1 MPRTVWKNAT
11 TLYGLAMVVGA
22 VAGGGAILFEYL
34 SQLVSWGVLESLV
47 GYAPSGPGGEP
58 ELFGSHTAGTG
69 PKLVLVGL
77 LIAPFVGGLV
87 SGALCRWLAP
97 EASGHGTDAV
107 IDAYH
112 NQRGQIR
119 ARVPLVKALA
129 TAISLGTGGSG
140 GREGPIAQI
149 GAGFGSLLG
158 RVLKLSGRQRRIL
171 LAAGMGA
178 GVGAI
183 FRAPLAGALFAAEI
197 LYREAEFESDVLIP
211 SVLSSALAYCVYCG
225 KFGFGHLFELDTAE
239 FVFGD
244 VLELGPYTL
253 LALFLVPV
261 VIFYTKFFYGME
273 RLFARIPGPRPL
285 VVGLGALLTGVVGV
299 GFYLATDDENALSVM
314 SYGYGIV
321 QHALDGELLGWAGVR
336 LLLMIAILKILTTS
350 FTISSGGS
358 GGVFGPSMV
367 VGGCLGGAVGLAC
380 TELGMDLNPGCFVI
394 VGMCGFFAGAASTP
408 ISTIIMVSEMT
419 GSYELLLPS
428 MWVCGITF
436 LLCGRFTIYT
446 KQVPNRAFSN
456 AHKGEFLV
464 PLLQTLNVQDVLE
477 TDREITKVQ
486 VDTPLADVVKT
497 IAQTHDDYYPVVD
510 DDGRF
515 VGIFSA
521 HDVREFT
528 FDDSV
533 HQLAIA
539 ADLMTTDP
547 IHVTLDMDLHT
558 ALSRFSIKELDELPV
573 VDAEDP
579 TRLLGML
586 RRRAIARAYN
596 EKLKELKELQ
606 RQER

>member
-1 MPRTVWKNAT
+1 MFLPLHACFSTDAGSVVFDLSAGSVFVSSAEQPEVTPRNRPEMAAT
-11 TLYGLAMVVGA
+11 MRGGLGLLPGIL
-22 VAGGGAILFEYL
+22 AGFQPYPWARRYL

-367 VGGCLGGAVGLAC
+367 IGGCLGGAVG
-380 TELGMDLNPGCFVI
+380 
-394 VGMCGFFAGAASTP
+394 
-408 ISTIIMVSEMT
+408 
-419 GSYELLLPS
+419 
-428 MWVCGITF
+428 
-436 LLCGRFTIYT
+436 
-446 KQVPNRAFSN
+446 
-456 AHKGEFLV
+456 
-464 PLLQTLNVQDVLE
+464 
-477 TDREITKVQ
+477 
-486 VDTPLADVVKT
+486 
-497 IAQTHDDYYPVVD
+497 
-510 DDGRF
+510 F

-528 FDDSV
+528 FDESV

-558 ALSRFSIKELDELPV
+558 ALSRFSVKELDELPV

-596 EKLKELKELQ
+596 ERLKELKELQ